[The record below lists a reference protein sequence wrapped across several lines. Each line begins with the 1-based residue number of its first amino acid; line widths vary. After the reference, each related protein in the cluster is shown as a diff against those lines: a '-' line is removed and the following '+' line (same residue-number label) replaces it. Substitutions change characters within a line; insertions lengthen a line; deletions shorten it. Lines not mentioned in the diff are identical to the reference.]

1 MILLYF
7 VLILQLILQLVTSGI
22 KQTHIKVIKMVA
34 NTSSQKAFVYFLER
48 LGYSQW
54 AFYSIVSKIVGLVSR
69 EDTNC
74 SRYSVIHF
82 KLATNYL
89 YCHMPQT
96 RCETI
101 E

>member
-1 MILLYF
+1 MA
-7 VLILQLILQLVTSGI
+7 
-22 KQTHIKVIKMVA
+22 A
-34 NTSSQKAFVYFLER
+34 NMSSQKAFVYLFER

-54 AFYSIVSKIVGLVSR
+54 AFYPVVSKMVGLVSR

-74 SRYSVIHF
+74 LRYTVIHF
-82 KLATNYL
+82 KSAKNYL

-96 RCETI
+96 RCETV